1 MMERLWGSVVTLF
14 CKQAREQTYIL
25 EYFSSIYGLQN
36 QHRVSVHLFKCEHLV
51 ELPTMLTR
59 LMSWLT
65 FTRNPVL
72 DVHACYTCLVCVLP
86 QCLFITLTLGF
97 EEDWSS
103 VLYSAPWLDLVSTN
117 VNLCNCIFVVE
128 KINHIDGVS
137 FSVLSGN
144 LWCLSVLPLSGTLVI
159 WLRWCLPSFIPCQ
172 VSILSLFETYF
183 MGRILGV
190 WIFRFLFD
198 FHLLILILT
207 VKFNNCEMLQMTI
220 LKFL

>member
-1 MMERLWGSVVTLF
+1 MMERLWESVVTLF

-36 QHRVSVHLFKCEHLV
+36 QHRVSVHLV
-51 ELPTMLTR
+51 ELPTWNMLRR

-65 FTRNPVL
+65 FIRNLVL
-72 DVHACYTCLVCVLP
+72 DVHPCYTCLVCGSSSVSVHH
-86 QCLFITLTLGF
+86 THTR

-117 VNLCNCIFVVE
+117 VKLCNCIFVVE

-144 LWCLSVLPLSGTLVI
+144 LWCLSVLPLPGTLVI

-172 VSILSLFETYF
+172 VSILSLFETYL

-190 WIFRFLFD
+190 WIFHFLFD

-207 VKFNNCEMLQMTI
+207 VNNWNVANDNS
-220 LKFL
+220 